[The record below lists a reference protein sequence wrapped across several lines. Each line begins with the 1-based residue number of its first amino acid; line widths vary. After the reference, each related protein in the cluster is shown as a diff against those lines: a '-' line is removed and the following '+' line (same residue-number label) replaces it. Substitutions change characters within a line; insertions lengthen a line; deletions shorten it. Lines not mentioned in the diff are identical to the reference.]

1 MTCQVRLAPEQLS
14 LSPSAMV
21 IWVMSCVW
29 ESNACIFLQRLAWCS
44 IIPWD
49 VSHIPLPASSFT
61 MMAPVAYIH
70 APAASVITPQSCFAL
85 HCPQAC
91 AHAFSFALRLI
102 ASCQALRV
110 NLLLFSHVLW
120 FCRFLT
126 PIGFCF
132 CFSFV
137 FWLVYCFFCCCVVYF
152 DQQRRHDKLESW
164 VKLVSIEKSYSDIKF
179 GWDSC
184 VERDSRKVNVV
195 TG

>member
-21 IWVMSCVW
+21 IWVMSCVL
-29 ESNACIFLQRLAWCS
+29 ESNACIFLQCLAWCS
-44 IIPWD
+44 IIPRD

-126 PIGFCF
+126 PIVFVF
-132 CFSFV
+132 HLFSDLFTVSFV
-137 FWLVYCFFCCCVVYF
+137 VVLYILISKEGMTWVGELGQTCVN
-152 DQQRRHDKLESW
+152 
-164 VKLVSIEKSYSDIKF
+164 
-179 GWDSC
+179 
-184 VERDSRKVNVV
+184 RKVLLRYKVWL
-195 TG
+195 G